1 MTDELKDF
9 SNPEKL
15 KLFFE
20 DLDQEIDNLAGLYQD
35 ARAQNDALRIALM
48 AMRTALDDTRP
59 AVRDIVVQA
68 LDEAFEKVNNPLS
81 DSLPETA
88 KAADRE
94 ALSDLRTRIDLA
106 NKLMARE

>member
-1 MTDELKDF
+1 MADELDEF
-9 SNPEKL
+9 RDPEKL

-20 DLDQEIDNLAGLYQD
+20 DLDQEIENLAGLYQD

-48 AMRTALDDTRP
+48 AMLTALDDTMP
-59 AVRDIVVQA
+59 AVRNIVVQA

-88 KAADRE
+88 KEADLE